1 VLTKDGAVVNS
12 TTRRHERRQWYSE
25 VRVVEGRNILEGH
38 ARDICEAG
46 LGVVLSRPVGKGRS
60 VKVEL
65 PRVYRSATMVL
76 NAVVRYQSE
85 HSHGLEFIALSD
97 VQQQIL
103 RQLVKEKK
111 SYS

>member
-1 VLTKDGAVVNS
+1 MVNS

-60 VKVEL
+60 VKVEM
-65 PRVYRSATMVL
+65 PRVYRSATMVI

-85 HSHGLEFIALSD
+85 HTHGLEFIALSD

-111 SYS
+111 SFS

>member
-1 VLTKDGAVVNS
+1 MANS

-65 PRVYRSATMVL
+65 PRIYRSATMVL
-76 NAVVRYQSE
+76 NAIVRYQAE
-85 HSHGLEFIALSD
+85 HTHGLEFIALSD